1 MSKFCLLTF
10 STILVL
16 LFVNISAEP
25 KPDGID
31 IIVNNLRP
39 EPQPKFLAASRPSPA
54 LRPEPQP
61 KFLAASRPSPAKN
74 ARRSGR
80 RSAGRPLPELKK
92 GIDKI

>member
-61 KFLAASRPSPAKN
+61 KFLAASRPSPAKK

-80 RSAGRPLPELKK
+80 RSLKN
-92 GIDKI
+92 GIDKIRL